1 MWGSCFTPHTRNPYL
16 GRGPKESS
24 ENTIKEAR
32 TFEWKKPPKT
42 NTKKERQSQNVQNK
56 YIQQKHHYTQSTN
69 SSSMKEIELSW
80 IRASSITSSIG
91 IHASDL
97 LCIRSLYRLFID
109 AINKSISSY
118 SCISFAI
125 ANPYYRNS
133 DRVRDSSSPNGD
145 EGWIDE
151 AIETSDCVFN
161 LIFDGM
167 ALGIYLDFGI
177 IDKQMDLD

>member
-24 ENTIKEAR
+24 ENIIKEAR

-80 IRASSITSSIG
+80 IRASSITS
-91 IHASDL
+91 
-97 LCIRSLYRLFID
+97 
-109 AINKSISSY
+109 
-118 SCISFAI
+118 
-125 ANPYYRNS
+125 
-133 DRVRDSSSPNGD
+133 RVRDPAEVLRLSLSKHKIRQSCARSK
-145 EGWIDE
+145 EHQSRFKHRFI
-151 AIETSDCVFN
+151 
-161 LIFDGM
+161 
-167 ALGIYLDFGI
+167 
-177 IDKQMDLD
+177 